1 MMTSTTIRMLE
12 KIVGK
17 DKILTGQEDRI
28 SYSYDGTQLLSYTP
42 EAIIMPGNTEEIS
55 KILKLANQEKF
66 QIVPRGS
73 GTGLS
78 GGSIP
83 VENSIVLLLNHW
95 NKIMEIDQENL
106 TAWVQPGVITGTL
119 HETVEDLG
127 LFYPPDPSS
136 MKICTIGGNVAENAG
151 GLRGLKYGVTKDY
164 VMGLEVVLPDG
175 DIALFGGKNV
185 KDVAGYNLKEVF
197 VGSEGT
203 LGIFSRI
210 LLKLV
215 PKPQATKTMLAMFNS
230 IQQAAGTVSDIIAA
244 RIIPTTLE
252 FLDQITIRSVED
264 FAKIGLPLNSEALLL
279 LEVDGHPAQ
288 VEEEVQKIADICDRN
303 KAFSIQTAKDD
314 LESLKLKTA
323 RRSAFSALA
332 RVKPTTIL
340 EDVTV
345 PRNQVA
351 PLVVKIQQIAKK
363 YNVMIGNFGH
373 AGDGNLHPTGL
384 TDERDHE
391 EISRVEK
398 AFEEIFKA
406 TIDMG
411 GTITGEHGV
420 GLAKKSFLKEWMDSG
435 ALQMMKTFKNMF
447 DPNGI
452 LNPGKIF
459 DFSPKCEGQLP

>member
-1 MMTSTTIRMLE
+1 MMNSSTIKMLQ

-17 DKILTGQEDRI
+17 EKVLTGQEDRL
-28 SYSYDGTQLLSYTP
+28 SYAYDGTPLISHTP
-42 EAIIMPGNTEEIS
+42 EAIVIPRDAEEIS
-55 KILKLANQEKF
+55 QILKLANQEKF
-66 QIVPRGS
+66 QVVPRGS

-83 VENSIVLLLNHW
+83 AENSIVLLTNHW
-95 NKIMEIDQENL
+95 NQILEIDQENL
-106 TAWVQPGVITGTL
+106 TTWVQPGVITGKL
-119 HETVEDLG
+119 HETVEEMG

-136 MKICTIGGNVAENAG
+136 MQICTIGGNVAENAG

-164 VMGLEVVLPDG
+164 VMGLEVVLPNG

-185 KDVAGYNLKEVF
+185 KDAAGYNLKEVF

-203 LGIFSRI
+203 LGIFSKI

-215 PKPQATKTMLAMFNS
+215 PKPVATKTMLALFDS
-230 IQQAAGTVSDIIAA
+230 INQAAQTVSDIIAA

-264 FAKIGLPLNSEALLL
+264 FAKIGLPHNSEALLL

-288 VEEEVQKIADICDRN
+288 VAEEEQKIIGICQQN
-303 KAFSIQTAKDD
+303 KAFSIQTAKDEQ
-314 LESLKLKTA
+314 ESLKLKTA
-323 RRSAFSALA
+323 RRSALSALA

-345 PRNQVA
+345 PRSQVA
-351 PLVVKIQQIAKK
+351 PLVVKIQEIAKK
-363 YNVMIGNFGH
+363 HNVMIGNFGH

-398 AFEEIFKA
+398 AFEEIFKT

-411 GTITGEHGV
+411 GTITGEHGI
-420 GLAKKSFLKEWMDSG
+420 GLAKKSFLKEWIDPG
-435 ALQMMKTFKNMF
+435 ALRMMQTFKEMF

-459 DFSPKCEGQLP
+459 DFSPKCE

>member
-1 MMTSTTIRMLE
+1 MNKNSEKMLQS
-12 KIVGK
+12 IVGK
-17 DKILTGQEDRI
+17 ENVLTAQEDRI
-28 SYSYDGTQLLSYTP
+28 AYAYDGTQLLSHTP
-42 EAIIMPGNTEEIS
+42 EAIVIPADAKEIS
-55 KILKLANQEKF
+55 HILKLANQEKF
-66 QIVPRGS
+66 QVVPRGS

-95 NKIMEIDQENL
+95 NQILEIDQENL

-164 VMGLEVVLPDG
+164 VMGLEVIIPNG

-215 PKPQATKTMLAMFNS
+215 PKPQSTKTMLAFFNS
-230 IQQAAGTVSDIIAA
+230 INQAARTVSDIIAA
-244 RIIPTTLE
+244 RIIPTTME
-252 FLDQITIRSVED
+252 FLDQITIKCVED

-288 VEEEVQKIADICDRN
+288 VEEEAQKIIEICKQN
-303 KAFSIQTAKDD
+303 KAFSIQTAKDEE
-314 LESLKLKTA
+314 ESLKLKTA

-345 PRNQVA
+345 PRSQVA
-351 PLVVKIQQIAKK
+351 PLVVKIQEIAKK
-363 YNVMIGNFGH
+363 YNVIIGNFGH

-384 TDERDHE
+384 TDERDRE
-391 EISRVEK
+391 EITRVEK
-398 AFEEIFKA
+398 AFEEIFK
-406 TIDMG
+406 TTVDMG
-411 GTITGEHGV
+411 GTITGEHGI
-420 GLAKKSFLKEWMDSG
+420 GLAKKSFLKEWMDPG
-435 ALQMMKTFKNMF
+435 VLTMMQTFKEML